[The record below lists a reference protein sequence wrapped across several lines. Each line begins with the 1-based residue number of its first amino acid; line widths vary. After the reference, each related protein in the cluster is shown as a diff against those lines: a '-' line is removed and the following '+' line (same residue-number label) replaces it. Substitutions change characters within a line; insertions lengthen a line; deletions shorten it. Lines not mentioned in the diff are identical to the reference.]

1 MTTTNSDANRLMFY
15 RAAGYPAIAVESV
28 EEERLIAALRNGLAT
43 PPGMES
49 GTMLVAS
56 ATGVVDQTTGQRS
69 APGYP
74 AAIATAAQK
83 ENSLLVFLDWQH
95 VSRNAGAYRVLRD
108 ALPTLRAQGSMVI
121 LVAPA
126 WALPAELEHEIPVV
140 RWSLPTREELGA
152 AVAVVAQSAGID
164 EVGDLTPVLD
174 AAAGLTLAEAEG
186 AAALAVAEGGSI
198 DPTIIQR
205 EKLRLVKS
213 TGYLE
218 VWQPCPV
225 EDFGGC
231 GELRSYLENEVVQSA
246 SDLDLAVRGILLV
259 GVPGTGKSLACRMV
273 GAALQWPVIRLDVGA
288 CKGSLV
294 GETERRLRDGLA
306 RVEALAPCVLVL
318 DEIEKAVGG
327 YASSAATDSGTT
339 LGMVGALLTWLQ
351 EHKSQVVTV
360 ATCNDYSALPPE
372 LTRAGRFD
380 ERFFVDLP
388 GSDERAEIAA
398 VHLRKYGCEP
408 DGHAARIADLSDGWT
423 GAEIE
428 QLVRSAARR
437 TKRAITAEAIAVSAT
452 DIRPISKVRASEIE
466 SLRTWAKNSLRI
478 ANTRQSAAPA
488 ASGGARRVVAGKVV
502 APSAAK

>member
-1 MTTTNSDANRLMFY
+1 MTTNNEANRLMY
-15 RAAGYPAIAVESV
+15 YAAAGYPAVAVETV
-28 EEERLIAALRNGLAT
+28 EEERLIAALKDGIAT
-43 PPGMES
+43 PPGETRGAMI
-49 GTMLVAS
+49 VAS
-56 ATGVVDQTTGQRS
+56 ATGVVDLVTGQRS
-69 APGYP
+69 QPGYP
-74 AAIATAAQK
+74 AAIATAAQR

-108 ALPTLRAQGSMVI
+108 ALPTLRAHGSMVI

-126 WALPAELEHEIPVV
+126 WALPAELEHEVPVV
-140 RWSLPTREELGA
+140 RWSLPSREELGA
-152 AVAVVAQSAGID
+152 AVAVVAQSSGID
-164 EVGDLTPVLD
+164 EVGDLTPILD

-186 AAALAVAEGGSI
+186 AAALAVSEGGTI
-198 DPTIIQR
+198 DPAIIQR

-231 GELRSYLENEVVQSA
+231 GELRSYLEREVVPSA
-246 SDLDLAVRGILLV
+246 SDRDLAVRGVLLV
-259 GVPGTGKSLACRMV
+259 GVPGTGKSLAVRMI

-306 RVEALAPCVLVL
+306 RVEALAPCVLAL

-327 YASSAATDSGTT
+327 FASSAATDSGTT

-351 EHKSQVVTV
+351 EHKSQVITV

-388 GSDERAEIAA
+388 ESDERAEIAA

-408 DGHAARIADLSDGWT
+408 DGHAARIAALSDGWT

-437 TKRAITAEAIAVSAT
+437 TRRQITAESIAESAT

-466 SLRTWAKNSLRI
+466 SLRSWAKNSLRI
-478 ANTRQSAAPA
+478 ANSRSTVAAPA
-488 ASGGARRVVAGKVV
+488 ASGGARRVI
-502 APSAAK
+502 AAKAAPRAEK